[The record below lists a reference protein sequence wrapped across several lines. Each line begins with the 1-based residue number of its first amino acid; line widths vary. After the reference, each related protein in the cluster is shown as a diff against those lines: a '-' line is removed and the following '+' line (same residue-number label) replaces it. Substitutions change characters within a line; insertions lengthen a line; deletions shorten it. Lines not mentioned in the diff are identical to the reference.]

1 MGGHPLENLLGAGP
15 AGLTLEIAAE
25 GKTSALRIRAWRA
38 GGECCWMAGVPKPK
52 KPARCEDCYFQQN
65 MLCALNLG
73 KPCTTFR
80 PAERGLAPE
89 RQLAF
94 VFRAE
99 RTTAAYA
106 FPQPNG

>member
-1 MGGHPLENLLGAGP
+1 M
-15 AGLTLEIAAE
+15 GLTLEIAAE
-25 GKTSALRIRAWRA
+25 GKTSALRVRAWRE
-38 GGECCWMAGVPKPK
+38 GGECYWMADVPKPK
-52 KPARCEDCYFQQN
+52 TPARCEDCYFQQN

-106 FPQPNG
+106 FPQPNA